1 MFLVNSRLS
10 HFAAAPI
17 RSESPSF
24 ASGSLHRPEHPF
36 FRSYGA
42 NWSSSLRGVLPSALE
57 CSSRPPVSVYGT
69 VTCSLARGFSWRYGI
84 RRSALS
90 EDFSVPSRL
99 GLVRSGFAWT
109 AAYTLRLSMPTDSRR
124 ILPRH
129 PIAQNGREV
138 VQESLRLF
146 SIAYAFRPRLRI
158 RLTPGGVTWP
168 GNPWTFGGQ
177 DSHLS
182 FRY

>member
-10 HFAAAPI
+10 LFTAAP
-17 RSESPSF
+17 
-24 ASGSLHRPEHPF
+24 ACSGSKSLHRPEHPF

-42 NWSSSLRGVLPSALE
+42 NWSSSLRRVLPSALE

-69 VTCSLARGFSWRYGI
+69 DACNLTRGFSWQCGI
-84 RRSALS
+84 RQLLHPKDPRPFTPQPCVVRICLDYGSHAWAAIQCGSLPDPPASPHRS
-90 EDFSVPSRL
+90 
-99 GLVRSGFAWT
+99 
-109 AAYTLRLSMPTDSRR
+109 
-124 ILPRH
+124 
-129 PIAQNGREV
+129 NGYKT
-138 VQESLRLF
+138 VQESLCLF
-146 SIAYAFRPRLRI
+146 SIAYALRPRLRV